1 MTATELRR
9 VHKRLK
15 TDIVI
20 CPLCEKDIMLTRI
33 DPDTVEFVK
42 TNSGSINVY
51 HNKCITSYM
60 KGGVKV

>member
-60 KGGVKV
+60 KGGAKV